1 MKYHHDAAAVLT
13 LRHEGRDYGFLGI
26 SINPSDLRDDEA
38 RSLLIEVAGDLGL
51 ALHDIEAEQ
60 RRNMFA
66 HMVANSQGAV
76 ALIDRR
82 YVFLEANPAYLRFL
96 NKDESAVVGHRVEE
110 VLGEAFF
117 NDSIRARIDR
127 CFAGETVFSEVERE
141 VPGVSARYIE
151 AQYSP
156 CISNDGTI
164 ETIVASVRDISKRKQ
179 AEAALRRHE
188 ALLSEMGRI
197 ATIGAWELDVAS
209 GSIDWTDEVVRI
221 HELQQ
226 VGDVTLKRWL
236 SCYDIEARARVERA
250 IQETIEHKRPCE
262 LECEIESARGARKW
276 IRIIARAVDEAG
288 TVTKVVGSC
297 QDVTQRKRTELALR
311 ESEERLRSLGDNLP
325 VSYLYQYVRR
335 ADRPK
340 FLYLSAGVERIHG
353 MPAEEAIVDSSALFE
368 QIGPEQYNALVQVE
382 QLCLARMT
390 DFETEISIQRRDGQH
405 RWLLIRARPRALAN
419 GEIVWD
425 GVATDI
431 TARKLADAQHQ
442 EVQEQLRVA
451 QKLEAIGNL
460 AGGVAHDF
468 NNLLSVIMTYT
479 GFALGA
485 AANDQVLRDDLLEVQ
500 CASQRA
506 ADLTRQLLAFSRKQ
520 LLETVVFDLNTVV
533 AGVRRMLERVLG
545 EDVHLLMQL
554 ATEPVLIRADRGQIE
569 QVLVNLV
576 INARDAMPMGGTV
589 TVATALAHAT
599 AAEPGPLDAAAGDC
613 VRLVV
618 TDTGCGMGEDT
629 LARIFEPFFT
639 TKEPGKGT
647 GLGLSTVF
655 GIVKQ
660 CGGCIGVSSQPEHG
674 TSFEVSF
681 PRAPDLTPT
690 EVFAVQA
697 PETLL
702 GTETILLVEDEVA
715 LRNAMVRSL
724 SEAGY
729 RVLSAADGLE
739 ALEVSRRY
747 FADIHLLLT
756 DVVMPRMG
764 GGDLARKLSSEHP
777 NMAVIYLSGHADG
790 TVLRHGV
797 FSEDVHLLPKPITAS
812 SLLTKVREVA
822 DARGRTMGK

>member
-1 MKYHHDAAAVLT
+1 
-13 LRHEGRDYGFLGI
+13 
-26 SINPSDLRDDEA
+26 
-38 RSLLIEVAGDLGL
+38 
-51 ALHDIEAEQ
+51 
-60 RRNMFA
+60 
-66 HMVANSQGAV
+66 
-76 ALIDRR
+76 
-82 YVFLEANPAYLRFL
+82 
-96 NKDESAVVGHRVEE
+96 
-110 VLGEAFF
+110 
-117 NDSIRARIDR
+117 
-127 CFAGETVFSEVERE
+127 
-141 VPGVSARYIE
+141 
-151 AQYSP
+151 
-156 CISNDGTI
+156 
-164 ETIVASVRDISKRKQ
+164 
-179 AEAALRRHE
+179 
-188 ALLSEMGRI
+188 
-197 ATIGAWELDVAS
+197 
-209 GSIDWTDEVVRI
+209 
-221 HELQQ
+221 
-226 VGDVTLKRWL
+226 
-236 SCYDIEARARVERA
+236 
-250 IQETIEHKRPCE
+250 
-262 LECEIESARGARKW
+262 
-276 IRIIARAVDEAG
+276 
-288 TVTKVVGSC
+288 
-297 QDVTQRKRTELALR
+297 
-311 ESEERLRSLGDNLP
+311 
-325 VSYLYQYVRR
+325 
-335 ADRPK
+335 
-340 FLYLSAGVERIHG
+340 
-353 MPAEEAIVDSSALFE
+353 
-368 QIGPEQYNALVQVE
+368 
-382 QLCLARMT
+382 
-390 DFETEISIQRRDGQH
+390 
-405 RWLLIRARPRALAN
+405 
-419 GEIVWD
+419 
-425 GVATDI
+425 
-431 TARKLADAQHQ
+431 
-442 EVQEQLRVA
+442 
-451 QKLEAIGNL
+451 
-460 AGGVAHDF
+460 
-468 NNLLSVIMTYT
+468 
-479 GFALGA
+479 
-485 AANDQVLRDDLLEVQ
+485 
-500 CASQRA
+500 
-506 ADLTRQLLAFSRKQ
+506 
-520 LLETVVFDLNTVV
+520 
-533 AGVRRMLERVLG
+533 
-545 EDVHLLMQL
+545 
-554 ATEPVLIRADRGQIE
+554 
-569 QVLVNLV
+569 
-576 INARDAMPMGGTV
+576 
-589 TVATALAHAT
+589 VATALAHAT